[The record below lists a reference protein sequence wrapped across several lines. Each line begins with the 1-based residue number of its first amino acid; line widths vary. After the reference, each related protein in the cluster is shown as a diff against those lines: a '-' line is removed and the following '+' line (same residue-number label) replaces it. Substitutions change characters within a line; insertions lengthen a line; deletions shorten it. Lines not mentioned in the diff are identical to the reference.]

1 MYGLPPKKP
10 MCKSPQK
17 MVYQPTVPRS
27 GNTWTRLSLEEAS
40 GIVTNAVF
48 PSEKC
53 TLAKK
58 CPCGITNDCEHVH
71 PGTKEE
77 PSLFKMHY
85 PFLNGV
91 EEFDPPIERAL
102 LTIRN
107 PFDNFLAWARYR
119 RKHPE
124 AQQFRSFLA
133 KYVGHFVY
141 WFRRAQNECMQITM
155 VRFEDLVEHYE
166 EILEDMK
173 DAMGW
178 TSFYIKRAKDTYPP
192 NKTLIATHLYQH
204 PALVLD
210 MPFLQQDAQS
220 LTDPEKGLMEL
231 LGYGDFIF
239 ELGKE

>member
-1 MYGLPPKKP
+1 M
-10 MCKSPQK
+10 

-40 GIVTNAVF
+40 GIVTNSVYPA
-48 PSEKC
+48 EKC
-53 TLAKK
+53 TLVKK
-58 CPCGITNDCEHVH
+58 CPCGITNDCKHVRL
-71 PGTKEE
+71 GTNEE
-77 PSLFKMHY
+77 PILFNMHH
-85 PFLNGV
+85 PFLNEM
-91 EEFDPPIERAL
+91 EEFHPPLERAW

-119 RKHPE
+119 GTRPE

-133 KYVGHFVY
+133 KYVGHVVY
-141 WFRRAQNECMQITM
+141 WFRRAQNECMQIKM

-173 DAMGW
+173 DAMAW
-178 TSFYIKRAKDTYPP
+178 ASFYFKRAKEAYPP
-192 NKTLIATHLYQH
+192 NKAMIAKHVYQH

-210 MPFLQQDAQS
+210 MPFLQQDAQG

-231 LGYGDFIF
+231 LGYGDFIA